1 MSRVVLSFLLFV
13 SALAW
18 SQTPPDRQHP
28 RVSELQD
35 KLTDYARDYLKTRL
49 PDIPFLVTLRIE
61 PLRRAPNS
69 GYQVQNEKLPFFEIA
84 EEEIRD
90 EWDDPSASLYML
102 QARIQK
108 AILVVTL
115 PQGLKDAEV
124 DEIKDS
130 LTTLLRLVPGRDE
143 VRVER
148 RSWSLG
154 ETFWNYVTLSASL
167 LFALIVGLL
176 FVSRMWVRRLAT
188 AILQIKPKDS
198 EKPEAAAMP
207 TPSPAANIGGAEARS
222 STAGALKFS
231 DPLRTREFISGKIH
245 ELCQN
250 PQFPNL
256 EAMIAMDKIARLS
269 PGQFGAVIAEFPKGK
284 QEEIFSLSYQHYWLD
299 AFSNPGELGPDSLEL
314 IDRISRIH
322 YESDD
327 CEWQTLLIQVWRM
340 GNDRPAFMKE
350 INRDE
355 AFAVLK
361 RLPSSI
367 SIPVARI
374 AFPGAWAVLLDSAYT
389 PPEIGSAQLKK
400 LHETAIKRCPRL
412 EFEALARYRKDRDLL
427 EFLHLAS
434 APEEREIYE
443 ALPKGSYLWMV
454 RPPFYRIF
462 EADADG
468 LKTLMEMVTLDEWS
482 LALFNVP
489 RDMRKLIEDCF
500 TSKQKYLFVNKMRAI
515 DSAATD
521 KVVLGHAR
529 AKIAKV
535 YFEYVQSKAQTRVD
549 GIVKSESGSK
559 EDQVSESKAA

>member
-1 MSRVVLSFLLFV
+1 MSRMFLIFMVLW

-18 SQTPPDRQHP
+18 PQTPPDRQHP

-69 GYQVQNEKLPFFEIA
+69 GYQIQNERLPFFDLT

-90 EWDDPSASLYML
+90 EWDDPSASLYVL

-108 AILVVTL
+108 ATLIVTL

-143 VRVER
+143 VRIER

-154 ETFWNYVTLSASL
+154 ETFWNYVTLAAGL
-167 LFALIVGLL
+167 LCALIIGLL

-198 EKPEAAAMP
+198 EKSDAVALPVSAPVGTVAGSEGR
-207 TPSPAANIGGAEARS
+207 TSANGS
-222 STAGALKFS
+222 LKFS
-231 DPLRTREFISGKIH
+231 DPLRTREFINGRIQ

-250 PQFPNL
+250 PNFPNL
-256 EAMIAMDKIARLS
+256 EAMMAMDKTARTS
-269 PGQFGAVIAEFPKGK
+269 PGQFGAVIAEFPKSK
-284 QEEIFSLSYQHYWLD
+284 QEEIFSLSYQHHWLD
-299 AFSNPGELGPDSLEL
+299 AFSNPGELGPESLEL
-314 IDRISRIH
+314 IDRLSRVH
-322 YESDD
+322 YDGDD
-327 CEWQTLLIQVWRM
+327 HEWQTLLTQVWRM

-350 INRDE
+350 IKKDE
-355 AFAVLK
+355 AFAILK

-374 AFPGAWAVLLDSAYT
+374 AFPGAWAVLLDAAYT
-389 PPEIGSAQLKK
+389 PADIGSAQLKR
-400 LHETAIKRCPRL
+400 LYELAVKRCPRL
-412 EFEALARYRKDRDLL
+412 EFEALSRYRKDRDLL
-427 EFLHLAS
+427 DFLHLAS
-434 APEEREIYE
+434 TVEEREIYE

-454 RPPFYRIF
+454 RPPFYKVF
-462 EADADG
+462 EADAEG
-468 LKTLMEMVTLDEWS
+468 LKTLMERVTLDEWS

-489 RDMRKLIEDCF
+489 RDLRKVIEEGF
-500 TSKQKYLFVNKMRAI
+500 SSKQKYLFINKMRAI
-515 DSAATD
+515 DSTGVEKGTMGD
-521 KVVLGHAR
+521 AR
-529 AKIAKV
+529 ARIAKV
-535 YFEYVQSKAQTRVD
+535 FFDYEQGKAQAKVD
-549 GIVKSESGSK
+549 GIVKTGSATK
-559 EDQVSESKAA
+559 EGSASESKAA

>member
-1 MSRVVLSFLLFV
+1 MILSFLV
-13 SALAW
+13 IWSALAW
-18 SQTPPDRQHP
+18 SQTPQERQHH

-35 KLTDYARDYLKTRL
+35 KLTAYARDYLKTRL

-61 PLRRAPNS
+61 PLRRSPNS
-69 GYQVQNEKLPFFEIA
+69 GYQVQNERLPFFEIA

-90 EWDDPSASLYML
+90 EWDDPSASLYVL

-108 AILVVTL
+108 ATLVVTL

-154 ETFWNYVTLSASL
+154 ETFWNYVTLAASL
-167 LFALIVGLL
+167 LGALILGLL

-198 EKPEAAAMP
+198 EKSDTAAMP
-207 TPSPAANIGGAEARS
+207 VSAPAASLAGADSKS
-222 STAGALKFS
+222 SANGALKFS
-231 DPLRTREFISGKIH
+231 DPLRTREFISGRIH

-250 PQFPNL
+250 HHFPNL
-256 EAMIAMDKIARLS
+256 DAMIAMDKVARLS
-269 PGQFGAVIAEFPKGK
+269 PGQFGAVMAEFPKAK
-284 QEEIFSLSYQHYWLD
+284 QEEIFSLSYQHHWLE
-299 AFSNPGELGPDSLEL
+299 AFSNPGELGPESLEL
-314 IDRISRIH
+314 IDRLSRTH
-322 YESDD
+322 YEGDD
-327 CEWQTLLIQVWRM
+327 HEWQTLLIQVWRM

-350 INRDE
+350 IKRDE
-355 AFAVLK
+355 AFAILK

-374 AFPGAWAVLLDSAYT
+374 AFPGAWAVLLDAAYT
-389 PPEIGSAQLKK
+389 PADIGSVQLKR
-400 LHETAIKRCPRL
+400 LHEMAVKRCPRL

-427 EFLHLAS
+427 DFLHLAS
-434 APEEREIYE
+434 AAEEREIYE

-454 RPPFYRIF
+454 RPPFYKVF
-462 EADADG
+462 ETDADG

-489 RDMRKLIEDCF
+489 REMRKVIEDCF
-500 TSKQKYLFVNKMRAI
+500 SSKQKYLFVNKMRAI
-515 DSAATD
+515 DAAATD
-521 KVVLGHAR
+521 KGLMGNAR
-529 AKIAKV
+529 ARIAKV
-535 YFEYVQSKAQTRVD
+535 YFDYEQSRTQAKVD
-549 GIVKSESGSK
+549 GIVKTESATK
-559 EDQVSESKAA
+559 EDNGSESKAA